1 MKFSDLATGDRFR
14 FDEPVA
20 EVAPTTDLFGASNR
34 VDFQQGYV
42 RMDGSFTEAQLE
54 AVLAGM
60 KGKR

>member
-1 MKFSDLATGDRFR
+1 VLPEID
-14 FDEPVA
+14 DEPVA
-20 EVAPTTDLFGASNR
+20 EVAPTTDPFGASNR